1 MLARGGAVSAR
12 GDDGALPSR
21 GDPSPRTPLGHP
33 PRTGRLP
40 APVPPWPG
48 TGGAGQRSSREGRE
62 HPGRSVRPKEPRPGL
77 LPRPVYVRPPRPRRL
92 IPRGNPGR
100 RLGVTLLAIIFVL
113 TLFAARLVQLQGLE
127 ADRYRILASQQRD
140 RTIPLPA
147 LRGSI
152 TGANGEVLAMTVETY
167 LVYADPPLI
176 PVADQTE
183 VATKLA
189 AYLSLPAYQI
199 LDLIQHPTSPQYVVL
214 AKGVSAQVGGE
225 ITRPWTCPASR

>member
-1 MLARGGAVSAR
+1 M
-12 GDDGALPSR
+12 
-21 GDPSPRTPLGHP
+21 
-33 PRTGRLP
+33 
-40 APVPPWPG
+40 
-48 TGGAGQRSSREGRE
+48 
-62 HPGRSVRPKEPRPGL
+62 
-77 LPRPVYVRPPRPRRL
+77 
-92 IPRGNPGR
+92 
-100 RLGVTLLAIIFVL
+100 TLLAIIFVL

-127 ADRYRILASQQRD
+127 AGRYRILASLQRD

-152 TGANGEVLAMTVETY
+152 TGANGQVLAMTVETY

-176 PVADQTE
+176 PVADQSE

-214 AKGVSAQVGGE
+214 AKGVSAQAGEAIQALNLPGISETPSYARSYPDGDVTANLVGFTGTGSQGALVGAAGLE
-225 ITRPWTCPASR
+225 EEYNSLLAGRPAASRCRSARTASRSRSRAAMTSRW